1 MDPLTEVRGIVQKE
15 IDDVQLF
22 SGAYMP
28 KNEVIYHMQK
38 IQKFYEEVLKG
49 YGQNDRN
56 KKSVAKGGQVK
67 AGRGINACAGEVQ
80 SGSESG
86 KSIGNESK
94 RKKRRKAEDSS
105 SV

>member
-22 SGAYMP
+22 SGAYMA

-38 IQKFYEEVLKG
+38 IQKFYEEVLRG
-49 YGQNDRN
+49 YGQNVRN
-56 KKSVAKGGQVK
+56 QKSVAKVGQVK
-67 AGRGINACAGEVQ
+67 AGRGTHPGAGEVQ
-80 SGSESG
+80 GGHESG
-86 KSIGNESK
+86 ESVQHEPK
-94 RKKRRKAEDSS
+94 RKKRSKAEDSS